1 MSENVL
7 LWVLSGLNAI
17 QFGAI
22 IWLINALREH
32 EKTCTENAA
41 KLATLQTQMVRVIVD
56 IGDHESGIRG
66 EAHSQANALTRH
78 EMDIALLKDR
88 LEDER

>member
-32 EKTCTENAA
+32 ERSCADNAA
-41 KLATLQTQMVRVIVD
+41 RLATLQTQMARVLVD
-56 IGDHESGIRG
+56 IGDHETGIRG
-66 EAHSQANALTRH
+66 EAHSQANLLTRLM
-78 EMDIALLKDR
+78 MDVETMKRNGDDR
-88 LEDER
+88 